1 MYIFH
6 EAMRAMGGTLFG
18 KRGLLYYRS
27 RLVYSFE
34 VNAEVSSFLK
44 FEIHHGVYVQYVFL
58 VYHFHD
64 YVFLLALSESKW

>member
-1 MYIFH
+1 
-6 EAMRAMGGTLFG
+6 MGDQNLFISL
-18 KRGLLYYRS
+18 KLMQKFL
-27 RLVYSFE
+27 
-34 VNAEVSSFLK
+34 FLK